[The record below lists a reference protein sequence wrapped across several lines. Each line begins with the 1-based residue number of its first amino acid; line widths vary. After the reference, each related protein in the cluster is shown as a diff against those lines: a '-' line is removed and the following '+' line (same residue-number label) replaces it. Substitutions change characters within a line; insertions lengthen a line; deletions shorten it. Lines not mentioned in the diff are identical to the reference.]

1 MTPADLFLERLEHR
15 LSGPL
20 WFFLGFCVGW
30 LVVNPL
36 ISELRRLW

>member
-1 MTPADLFLERLEHR
+1 MTPADLFLKRLEHR

-20 WFFLGFCVGW
+20 WFFLGFCVGFFGY
-30 LVVNPL
+30 PL